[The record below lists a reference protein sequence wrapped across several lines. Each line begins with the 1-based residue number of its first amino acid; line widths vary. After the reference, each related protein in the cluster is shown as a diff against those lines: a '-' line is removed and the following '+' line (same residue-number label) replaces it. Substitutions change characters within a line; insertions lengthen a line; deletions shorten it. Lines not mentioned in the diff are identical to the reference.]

1 MKLASYLVAG
11 RPSFGIVTGEGVID
25 VPRRLPEIPDL
36 KSALAMIGGLDW
48 LRGIEHETPDLQPDA
63 LRFLPPIVHPDKV
76 LCIGL
81 NYREHAA
88 EVAKALPPHPTVF
101 VRFADAQTG
110 HGEPMIRPKVSTR
123 YDYEGE
129 LAVVIGRDA
138 RHVKAGDALSY
149 VAGYTCFND
158 GSVRDWQGH
167 TTQFTAGKNFY
178 RSGAMGPFL
187 VTADEAPDPSTLT
200 VVTRLNGTVVQD
212 GQTSDMIFDVPA
224 LIAYVSTFTPLSAGD
239 VIATGTPS
247 GVGQAR
253 KPPLYMKGGDVVEVE
268 IEGIGLLRNPIA
280 DEA

>member
-1 MKLASYLVAG
+1 VKLASYLVAG
-11 RPSFGIVTGEGVID
+11 RASFGIVTDAGVID

-48 LRGIEHETPDLQPDA
+48 LRGIEHETPDLTVEK
-63 LRFLPPIVHPDKV
+63 LRFLPPVVHPDKV

-88 EVAKALPPHPTVF
+88 EVAKPLPPNPTVF

-110 HGEPMIRPKVSTR
+110 HGEPMIRPRVSTR

-138 RHVKAGDALSY
+138 RHVKAEEALTC
-149 VAGYTCFND
+149 VAGYSCFND

-167 TTQFTAGKNFY
+167 TTQFTPGKNFY

-187 VTADEAPDPSTLT
+187 VTADEIPDPSTLS
-200 VVTRLNGTVVQD
+200 VVTRLNGAVVQD
-212 GQTSDMIFDVPA
+212 GRTSDMIFDVAA
-224 LIAYVSTFTPLSAGD
+224 LIAYISTFTPLAAGD

-253 KPPLYMKGGDVVEVE
+253 KPPLYLKGGDTVEVE
-268 IEGIGLLRNPIA
+268 IGGIGLLRNPIV